1 MRSLHWFRNDLRL
14 RDNPALADS
23 ARASGGLAAIFIVDS
38 KLMAASGGETPRHQF
53 LRAILESL
61 QSELQERGVTL
72 IFKSGQPSKVIP
84 EICSEYKIDQV
95 TWTEDYSPYSMQRD
109 DQVTEALRDR
119 AIQVRTHKSRVVF
132 DYREILTQ
140 DGRPFSVYT
149 PYWKRW
155 YARLEEQ
162 APKANPL
169 PRLKGLPVSQDSQQQ
184 PSLLSSAHASALDL
198 PSSNEK
204 GAARRLDQFL
214 ERTVGL
220 YAADRDRP
228 DLDGTSR
235 LSPALRFGL
244 LSPRQCVLRALD
256 AVRDDSSRM
265 KGATKW
271 INEIAWRE
279 FYAAIL
285 ASHPSA
291 SRRSIQPAY
300 RKIEWNDDP
309 NGLKA
314 WRQGMTGYP
323 IVDAGMRQLLRTGWM
338 HNRVRMIVA
347 SFLVKDL
354 LIDWRIGER
363 HFFNHLLDGDPAS
376 NNGGWQW
383 AASTGHDAA
392 PYFRIFNPT
401 RQGERFD
408 PNGDY
413 VRHWVPEL
421 EALAGSAAHRPWE
434 TPLMAGGYPERII
447 DHAERRTL
455 ALDRYKAARE
465 AHKATGT

>member
-1 MRSLHWFRNDLRL
+1 
-14 RDNPALADS
+14 
-23 ARASGGLAAIFIVDS
+23 ASGGLITAFVVDP
-38 KLMAASGGETPRHQF
+38 KLMDTPAGDTPRHQF
-53 LRAILESL
+53 LRALLESL
-61 QSELQERGVTL
+61 QTDLKDRGVTL
-72 IFKSGQPSKVIP
+72 LLTSGSPSQMIP
-84 EICSEYKIDQV
+84 ALCREYEIEQV
-95 TWTEDYSPYSMQRD
+95 TWTEDYTPYAIQRD
-109 DQVTEALRDR
+109 DQISHLLQDLGIR
-119 AIQVRTHKSRVVF
+119 VRTHKARVVF
-132 DYREILTQ
+132 DYSEILTQ

-155 YARLEEQ
+155 SARLEDQ
-162 APKANPL
+162 VPKAEPL
-169 PRLKGLPVSQDSQQQ
+169 PRFQGLPARSGIKK
-184 PSLLSSAHASALDL
+184 PPALSAESARVEL
-198 PSSNEK
+198 PASNEK
-204 GAARRLDQFL
+204 AAGRRLDRFL
-214 ERTVGL
+214 EHRVGT
-220 YAADRDRP
+220 YAEDRDRP

-256 AVRDDSSRM
+256 AVQDDPDRQ

-279 FYAAIL
+279 FYSATL
-285 ASHPSA
+285 ATHPSA
-291 SRRSIQPAY
+291 AKRSIQPAY
-300 RKIEWNDDP
+300 RSIEWNDDP

-314 WRQGMTGYP
+314 WREGMTGYP
-323 IVDAGMRQLLRTGWM
+323 IVDAGMRQLSRTGWM

-363 HFFNHLLDGDPAS
+363 HFFDRLLDGDPAS

-408 PNGDY
+408 PQGNY
-413 VRHWVPEL
+413 VRRWIPEL
-421 EALAGSAAHRPWE
+421 EGLAGSAVHRPWE
-434 TPLMAGGYPERII
+434 TPLMAGGYPEPIV
-447 DHAERRTL
+447 DHAERRIL
-455 ALDRYKAARE
+455 ALTRYKAARE
-465 AHKATGT
+465 AYEARKA

>member
-14 RDNPALADS
+14 KDNPALVES
-23 ARASGGLAAIFIVDS
+23 ARASGGLIAIFVVDS
-38 KLMAASGGETPRHQF
+38 KLMATPAGTTPRHQ
-53 LRAILESL
+53 LLGAVL
-61 QSELQERGVTL
+61 QSLSAELEDRGVTL
-72 IFKSGQPSKVIP
+72 LVETGPPSSVIP
-84 EICSEYKIDQV
+84 AVCQEYEIDQV
-95 TWTEDYSPYSMQRD
+95 TWTEDYSPYAMHRD
-109 DQVTEALRDR
+109 DDLSGRLKEQGIR
-119 AIQVRTHKSRVVF
+119 VRTHKSRVVF
-132 DYREILTQ
+132 DYREVLTK

-155 YARLEEQ
+155 YARLEDQ
-162 APKANPL
+162 APTADPL
-169 PRLKGLPVSQDSQQQ
+169 PRLRGLPARPGARKD
-184 PSLLSSAHASALDL
+184 PASAFQPPTLEL
-198 PSSNEK
+198 PASTEK
-204 GAARRLDQFL
+204 AAARRLDRFL
-214 ERTVGL
+214 ERNVGA
-220 YAADRDRP
+220 YAVDRDRP

-256 AVRDDSSRM
+256 AARDDPSRQ

-279 FYAAIL
+279 FYSAVL
-285 ASHPSA
+285 ATHPSA
-291 SRRSIQPAY
+291 AQRSIQPAY
-300 RKIEWNDDP
+300 RAIEWNDDP

-314 WRQGMTGYP
+314 WREGMTGYP

-363 HFFNHLLDGDPAS
+363 HFFDHLLDGDPAS

-408 PNGDY
+408 PQGHY
-413 VRHWVPEL
+413 VRRWVPEL
-421 EALAGSAAHRPWE
+421 EALAGAAAHRPWE
-434 TPLMAGGYPERII
+434 TPLMKGGYPEPIV
-447 DHAERRTL
+447 DHAERRSL
-455 ALDRYKAARE
+455 ALERYKAARE
-465 AHKATGT
+465 AYEASAA

>member
-1 MRSLHWFRNDLRL
+1 MRSLHWFRNDLRI
-14 RDNPALADS
+14 RDNPALAES
-23 ARASGGLAAIFIVDS
+23 ARAGGGVLAAFIVDP
-38 KLMAASGGETPRHQF
+38 KLMSTSAGETPRHQL
-53 LRAILESL
+53 LRALIQSL
-61 QSELQERGVTL
+61 QTELENRGVTL
-72 IFKSGQPSKVIP
+72 VVKAGQPAQVIP
-84 EICSEYKIDQV
+84 TICREYEIDQV
-95 TWTEDYSPYSMQRD
+95 TWTEDYSPYAMNRD
-109 DQVTEALRDR
+109 ERLAGLLKDQGIR
-119 AIQVRTHKSRVVF
+119 VRTHKSRVVF
-132 DYREILTQ
+132 DYREILTK

-162 APKANPL
+162 TPTAEPI
-169 PRLKGLPVSQDSQQQ
+169 PRFRGLPSRPGTKTPTALAAA
-184 PSLLSSAHASALDL
+184 PSSIVEL
-198 PSSNEK
+198 PASNEK
-204 GAARRLDQFL
+204 AAARRLDRFL
-214 ERTVGL
+214 DRSVGN
-220 YAADRDRP
+220 YALDRDRP

-244 LSPRQCVLRALD
+244 LSPRQCVLRALE
-256 AVRDDSSRM
+256 AVKDDPSRQ

-279 FYAAIL
+279 FYSAIL
-285 ASHPSA
+285 ATHPSA
-291 SRRSIQPAY
+291 VDCSIQPAY
-300 RKIEWNDDP
+300 RNMEWNDDP

-314 WRQGMTGYP
+314 WREGMTGYP
-323 IVDAGMRQLLRTGWM
+323 IVDAGMRQLSSTGWM

-363 HFFNHLLDGDPAS
+363 HFFDHLLDGDPAS

-408 PNGDY
+408 PDGHY
-413 VRHWVPEL
+413 VRRWVPEL
-421 EALAGSAAHRPWE
+421 EGLAGAAAHRPWE
-434 TPLMAGGYPERII
+434 TPLMKGGYPEPIV
-447 DHAERRTL
+447 DHAERRGL
-455 ALDRYKAARE
+455 ALERYKAARE
-465 AHKATGT
+465 TYEASGA